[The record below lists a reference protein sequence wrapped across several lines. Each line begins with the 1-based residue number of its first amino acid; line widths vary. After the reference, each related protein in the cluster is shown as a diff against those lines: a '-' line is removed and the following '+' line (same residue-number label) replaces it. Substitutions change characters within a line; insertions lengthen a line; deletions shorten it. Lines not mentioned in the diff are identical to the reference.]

1 MFDNE
6 QRKSL
11 FSLKLINLKYIW
23 EEILAYL
30 KEWKKEIP
38 ELPEMIFDLNAE
50 SSFKEIKDLNPTY
63 FRKIFNNDEVFT
75 EIILALLPQKKTLNL
90 LLKYFEE

>member
-1 MFDNE
+1 
-6 QRKSL
+6 
-11 FSLKLINLKYIW
+11 
-23 EEILAYL
+23 
-30 KEWKKEIP
+30 
-38 ELPEMIFDLNAE
+38 MIFDLNAE